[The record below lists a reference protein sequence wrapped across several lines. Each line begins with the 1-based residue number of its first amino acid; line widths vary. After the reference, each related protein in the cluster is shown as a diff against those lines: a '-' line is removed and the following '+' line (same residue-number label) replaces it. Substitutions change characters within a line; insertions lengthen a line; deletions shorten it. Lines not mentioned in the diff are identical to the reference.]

1 MNNDDDIDRWVD
13 QLAGQKRTD
22 APADEAAEVQAL
34 QRAIEARALREAAH
48 APLPPTQEA
57 DDAHDWQR
65 MQFRMRG
72 EGLLKPKRPAWPAW
86 MGWPGYAAAALLVL
100 AIGVG
105 VLYLRPADEPEVVV
119 AMGPS
124 PRFRGEFVQIDVT
137 AAEPLAQAK
146 RLARALEK
154 LSAQPKVYFFEQR
167 ATVDFELAPAQRA
180 AIERELAAMAIP
192 TTGLKTGVTRVIF
205 SLR

>member
-48 APLPPTQEA
+48 APLPPTREA

-72 EGLLKPKRPAWPAW
+72 EGLLKPKRPAW

-100 AIGVG
+100 AVGVG

-124 PRFRGEFVQIDVT
+124 PKFRGEFVQIDVT

-167 ATVDFELAPAQRA
+167 ATVDFELVPAQRA
-180 AIERELAAMAIP
+180 AIERELAAMDIP

>member
-22 APADEAAEVQAL
+22 APTDEAAEVQAL

-72 EGLLKPKRPAWPAW
+72 EGLLKPKRPAW
-86 MGWPGYAAAALLVL
+86 MGWPSYAAAALLVL
-100 AIGVG
+100 AVGVG
-105 VLYLRPADEPEVVV
+105 VYLRPVDEPEVVV

-124 PRFRGEFVQIDVT
+124 PKFRGDFVQIDVT

-167 ATVDFELAPAQRA
+167 ATVDFELAATQRA